1 MDLDR
6 LWVGMVSDGLD
17 SEYRLGWIGLSHI
30 TRIGIDRSLG
40 WIIDS
45 DGFRWIG
52 LGWMR
57 REQSECSPK
66 NFTFF

>member
-52 LGWMR
+52 LG
-57 REQSECSPK
+57 
-66 NFTFF
+66 